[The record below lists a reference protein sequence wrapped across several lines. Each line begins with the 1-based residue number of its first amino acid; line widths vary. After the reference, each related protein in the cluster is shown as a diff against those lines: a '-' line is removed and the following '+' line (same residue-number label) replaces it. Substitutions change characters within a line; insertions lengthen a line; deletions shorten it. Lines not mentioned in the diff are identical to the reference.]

1 MELYHALE
9 WGNVRD
15 IWYMLER
22 GRAGDVYRLFGPA
35 LEDMLGIQGVA
46 EWLDFIGQEGAEL
59 AERPLCLYLAAWQ
72 HRCLKL
78 DGYEGDV
85 TERLMAFFQKWLP
98 EALAEK
104 IERTP
109 VILDLDEPAGELEL
123 LLEPYRKQLEPAG
136 YRLQVFFDD
145 TYCAGVYFVFLETP
159 KPWKMETK

>member
-1 MELYHALE
+1 M
-9 WGNVRD
+9 
-15 IWYMLER
+15 
-22 GRAGDVYRLFGPA
+22 
-35 LEDMLGIQGVA
+35 
-46 EWLDFIGQEGAEL
+46 
-59 AERPLCLYLAAWQ
+59 
-72 HRCLKL
+72 
-78 DGYEGDV
+78 

-145 TYCAGVYFVFLETP
+145 TYCAGVYFAFLETP